1 MKFTASEPNIIFKRI
16 FEFFCGNNICDRKQ
30 TKGKARGGFWKNV
43 VGAEIKMD
51 ITLNEKEKSCVK
63 ELADQEKLCIR
74 KYEKYASMAKDKVLC
89 DLFTMIKS
97 DEEKHLSSLNSLI
110 SGTVS
115 TNVNVNDSA
124 GATYSPAATY
134 TGNYVQEDKDNDS
147 FLCTDAITTE
157 KYVSSAYNFDLFR
170 FGSTEARKL
179 LADIEVEEQNH
190 AEMMFRYKTV
200 NSMC

>member
-1 MKFTASEPNIIFKRI
+1 MN
-16 FEFFCGNNICDRKQ
+16 
-30 TKGKARGGFWKNV
+30 
-43 VGAEIKMD
+43 
-51 ITLNEKEKSCVK
+51 ITLNEKEKNCVSD
-63 ELADQEKLCIR
+63 LLSQEKLCIE
-74 KYEKYASMAKDKVLC
+74 KYEKYAAMAKDTVLK

-97 DEEKHLSSLNSLI
+97 DEEKHLASLNGLM
-110 SGTVS
+110 SGTVAE
-115 TNVNVNDSA
+115 NVNVNDNA

-134 TGNYVQEDKDNDS
+134 TGNYIQSDKDSDA

-157 KYVSSAYNFDLFR
+157 KYVSSAYNFDLFQ